1 MRFSFFV
8 IDFLFKGF
16 FVQKLSSR
24 AFFEY
29 NLAFFFL
36 EKELSTILTN
46 KMRSDVLK
54 PIFPTKHRNL
64 NAKSKESSG
73 IEHLAVENSKYQ

>member
-1 MRFSFFV
+1 MFRIENQDFFCSEV
-8 IDFLFKGF
+8 KFKRLRL
-16 FVQKLSSR
+16 VQ
-24 AFFEY
+24 FGP
-29 NLAFFFL
+29 FFFP
-36 EKELSTILTN
+36 EKELSILLTN

-73 IEHLAVENSKYQ
+73 IEH